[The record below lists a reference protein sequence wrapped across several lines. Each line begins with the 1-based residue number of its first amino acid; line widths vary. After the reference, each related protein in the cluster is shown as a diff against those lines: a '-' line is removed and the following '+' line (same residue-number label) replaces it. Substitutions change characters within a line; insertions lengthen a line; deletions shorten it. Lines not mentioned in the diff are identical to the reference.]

1 MTQTQEPGR
10 NPESHGAVTQTMR
23 KFLTAA
29 GMVICAG
36 AFAQTTVPVS
46 SAQQPVSASSITTLE
61 TVSVTGVLP
70 GPGLWKVSR
79 NGHVLWVLGV
89 IPSLP
94 AGMQWRSAEVER
106 AIGGSREVIES
117 PQVKV
122 KLDTNFFGKLFLL
135 PSALSA
141 RKNPDGKTLRDVLP
155 PEMYAR
161 WQPVKRRYLGDD
173 DGIERWRPIFAAL
186 KLYREALK
194 KNGLRSSGEV
204 EDTVAGLAKQHG
216 ISPVSSDYTLEIR
229 EPRQAIRAFEAAGP
243 DGVACLGRTLDSIE
257 HDLPAI
263 RARANAWATG
273 DVDTLLKLPDSHFR
287 KVCTDAIAGA
297 GFARQL
303 GIDDLPAKVQ
313 AHWLNLARGALKT
326 FPQSFAVLP
335 MHELM
340 EADGALAVLK
350 SQGYN
355 VHSPQELEQEAAS
368 ASSTSSP

>member
-1 MTQTQEPGR
+1 
-10 NPESHGAVTQTMR
+10 MR
-23 KFLTAA
+23 TLPIACVALFACGSAA
-29 GMVICAG
+29 
-36 AFAQTTVPVS
+36 AQTAKPAPTALPAPS
-46 SAQQPVSASSITTLE
+46 SSITTLE

-79 NGHVLWVLGV
+79 NGNVLWVLGV

-94 AGMQWRSAEVER
+94 SGMQWRSAEVEQ
-106 AIGGSREVIES
+106 AIAGSREVIES
-117 PQVKV
+117 PRVKV

-135 PSALSA
+135 PSALGA
-141 RKNPDGKTLRDVLP
+141 RKNPDGKTLQEVLP
-155 PEMYAR
+155 PEMYAQ
-161 WQPVKRRYLGDD
+161 WLTLKQRYLGND

-194 KNGLRSSGEV
+194 RNGLRSSGEV

-216 ISPVSSDYTLEIR
+216 IAPVSSDYTLEIR
-229 EPRQAIRAFEAAGP
+229 EPREAIHAFEAAGP
-243 DGVACLGRTLDSIE
+243 DGVACFGRTLDSIE
-257 HDLPAI
+257 HELPVM

-273 DVDTLLKLPDSHFR
+273 DIETLRKLPDSRFR
-287 KVCTDAIAGA
+287 QVCTDAIAGA

-303 GIDDLPAKVQ
+303 GISDLPAQVE

-340 EADGALAVLK
+340 DSGGALAVLK
-350 SQGYN
+350 SQGYT
-355 VHSPQELEQEAAS
+355 VQSPVELEQEAAS
-368 ASSTSSP
+368 AGSSSP

>member
-1 MTQTQEPGR
+1 
-10 NPESHGAVTQTMR
+10 MR
-23 KFLTAA
+23 ALLLPVACVVLFACGSAA
-29 GMVICAG
+29 
-36 AFAQTTVPVS
+36 AQTAVPAPTAHPAPS
-46 SAQQPVSASSITTLE
+46 SSITTLE

-79 NGHVLWVLGV
+79 NGNVLWVLGV

-106 AIGGSREVIES
+106 AIAGSREVIGS

-135 PSALSA
+135 PSALGA
-141 RKNPDGKTLRDVLP
+141 RKNPDGKTLQEVLP

-161 WQPVKRRYLGDD
+161 WLPLKKRYIGND
-173 DGIERWRPIFAAL
+173 DGVERWRPIFAAL

-216 ISPVSSDYTLEIR
+216 IAPVSSDYTLEIR

-243 DGVACLGRTLDSIE
+243 DGVACFGRTLDSIE
-257 HDLPAI
+257 QEIPAM

-273 DVDTLLKLPDSHFR
+273 DIETLRRLPDSRFR
-287 KVCTDAIAGA
+287 QVCTDAIAGA

-303 GIDDLPAKVQ
+303 GISDLPAKVE

-340 EADGALAVLK
+340 DADGALAILK

-355 VHSPQELEQEAAS
+355 VQSPEELEQDDAS
-368 ASSTSSP
+368 AGSSPP